1 MTLRERLL
9 SLLRADDFTPAD
21 DFGLCRRLGLRQQAR
36 ATVRKEIES
45 LLKTGVARRD
55 SRGRLVPAS
64 KPARNAPSSTV
75 ATRAVF
81 VPTRRGPTMPP
92 PGSPGPFAAP
102 AKPTPAAALP
112 SAIAETPASMPKLK
126 HGESV
131 GRIQFRLGGSA
142 YVVREGAAGEVGL
155 QIAPDDT
162 DVALPGD
169 RVIVRELVGRRG
181 RRPGEKV
188 GRVVRVLERE
198 RDTIIGEFRRGRR
211 HPVVLPDDPRVGREI
226 HITGIELAEPGPAPR
241 EGDKVVVKLAEWTRR
256 ELPPAGAVVARL
268 GRTFEPQA
276 EMRAV
281 LLRYNLSREFPSA
294 AEQEASTLPDRVPAA
309 QTTGREDFRRKAVF
323 TIDPDDAKD
332 FDDALSL
339 EELPHGAVRVGVH
352 IADVSAYVR
361 PGTALDAEAQ
371 RRGNSTY
378 LVGTVVPM
386 LPEKLSN
393 GLCSLVEAED
403 RLCKAVLFTFDA
415 RGALRETDFAE
426 TVIRSRKRLTYKQ
439 AYALL
444 TEDDLERVRA
454 LPSPPRHRTGSSGRP
469 LRELPLG
476 ELRDLQGWVRSLW
489 AIAKRLRADRMAHG
503 SLDLDMP
510 ETRILV
516 DAHGHAEKLE
526 RVEHDE
532 SHQLVEEFMLAA
544 NEAVA
549 RLTRTRRL
557 PSLYRVHDD
566 PEPARLIE
574 LRETLAKFGIKTG
587 DLSNRRELT
596 RLLALL
602 ADHPQGH
609 TLRTQLLRSLRK
621 AAYRHTPDGHF
632 GLHKRDYTHFT
643 SPIRRYADLVVHRVL
658 AAHLAKPGA
667 PATAHDLPQVTRLG
681 EHLTRT
687 EVNSAEAERESV
699 KVKLVE
705 YFDRELGRTPP
716 ARFAAVIT
724 DVRPHGFFVELTESM
739 TFGFVPAE
747 LLPADRYDFAEGEAV
762 LTGRRHHRRYALNG
776 RLDVTV
782 ARVDRYK
789 RLIDFRPADDAA
801 V

>member
-21 DFGLCRRLGLRQQAR
+21 DFGLCRQLGLRQQAR

-226 HITGIELAEPGPAPR
+226 HVTGIELAEPGPAPR

-444 TEDDLERVRA
+444 TE
-454 LPSPPRHRTGSSGRP
+454 
-469 LRELPLG
+469 
-476 ELRDLQGWVRSLW
+476 
-489 AIAKRLRADRMAHG
+489 
-503 SLDLDMP
+503 
-510 ETRILV
+510 
-516 DAHGHAEKLE
+516 
-526 RVEHDE
+526 
-532 SHQLVEEFMLAA
+532 
-544 NEAVA
+544 
-549 RLTRTRRL
+549 
-557 PSLYRVHDD
+557 
-566 PEPARLIE
+566 
-574 LRETLAKFGIKTG
+574 
-587 DLSNRRELT
+587 
-596 RLLALL
+596 
-602 ADHPQGH
+602 
-609 TLRTQLLRSLRK
+609 
-621 AAYRHTPDGHF
+621 
-632 GLHKRDYTHFT
+632 
-643 SPIRRYADLVVHRVL
+643 
-658 AAHLAKPGA
+658 
-667 PATAHDLPQVTRLG
+667 
-681 EHLTRT
+681 
-687 EVNSAEAERESV
+687 
-699 KVKLVE
+699 
-705 YFDRELGRTPP
+705 
-716 ARFAAVIT
+716 
-724 DVRPHGFFVELTESM
+724 
-739 TFGFVPAE
+739 
-747 LLPADRYDFAEGEAV
+747 
-762 LTGRRHHRRYALNG
+762 
-776 RLDVTV
+776 
-782 ARVDRYK
+782 
-789 RLIDFRPADDAA
+789 
-801 V
+801 

>member
-1 MTLRERLL
+1 MPLRERLL
-9 SLLRADDFTPAD
+9 NLLRADDFTPAD
-21 DFGLCRRLGLRQQAR
+21 EFGICRRLGLRQQSR
-36 ATVRKEIES
+36 AAVRKEIEF
-45 LLKTGVARRD
+45 LLKAGLARRD
-55 SRGRLVPAS
+55 SRGRVAAVAKTARRPA
-64 KPARNAPSSTV
+64 PAPDASERP
-75 ATRAVF
+75 VF
-81 VPTRRGPTMPP
+81 TPTRRGPAMPP
-92 PGSPGPFAAP
+92 PGSPGPFASPSKASSEVERPP
-102 AKPTPAAALP
+102 ARVRSSPSTLKP
-112 SAIAETPASMPKLK
+112 
-126 HGESV
+126 GEST

-142 YVVREGAAGEVGL
+142 YVVREDATGESGL
-155 QIAPDDT
+155 QIAPEDT

-169 RVIVRELVGRRG
+169 RVVVRELVGRRG

-198 RDTIIGEFRRGRR
+198 RDTIIGELRRGRR
-211 HPVVLPDDPRVGREI
+211 QLVVLPDDPRVSREI
-226 HITGIELAEPGPAPR
+226 LVTGIGLAEAGPAAR

-256 ELPPAGAVVARL
+256 ELPPAGVVVARL

-281 LLRYNLSREFPSA
+281 LLRYHLNRDFPA
-294 AEQEASTLPDRVPAA
+294 TAEQEAGALPERVAA
-309 QTTGREDFRRKAVF
+309 AHAAGREDFRRKAVF

-339 EELPHGAVRVGVH
+339 EVLPHGAARVGVH
-352 IADVSAYVR
+352 IADVSAYVL

-403 RLCKAVLFTFDA
+403 RLCKAVLFTYDGK
-415 RGALRETDFAE
+415 GALETTEFAE

-439 AYALL
+439 AFALL
-444 TEDDLERVRA
+444 TEDDLESVRA
-454 LPSPPRHRTGSSGRP
+454 LPSPARHRTGSSGRP
-469 LRELPLG
+469 LRDLPTS
-476 ELRDLQGWVRSLW
+476 ELRDLQSWVRRLW

-516 DAHGHAEKLE
+516 DADGHAERLE
-526 RVEHDE
+526 RIEHDE

-566 PEPARLIE
+566 PEPARLVE
-574 LRETLAKFGIKTG
+574 LRETLASFGIKAG
-587 DLSNRRELT
+587 DLSHRRELT

-658 AAHLAKPGA
+658 AAHLARPGA
-667 PATAHDLPQVTRLG
+667 SAAAHDLQQVSRLG

-747 LLPADRYDFAEGEAV
+747 MLPADRYDFAEGEAA
-762 LTGRRHHRRYALNG
+762 LTGRRHRRRYALNG
-776 RLDVTV
+776 RLDVAV